1 VHYHLLVNDQCNL
14 HCRYCKGSIYRPD
27 LCDAWSELPTSCES
41 DILYPLTELEDF
53 FRKDPDPIITFYG
66 GEPLM
71 CLDTVCGIMDRI
83 PRGTFLLHTNGT
95 LLDRMEP
102 EYLNAMS
109 TILVSIDGREEV
121 HDAHRGRGTYRLV
134 LENCRHLVENGYEGE
149 IIARMTVTED
159 TDIFRD
165 VMHLAENDVFAF
177 PAVHWQM
184 NANFYEDYE
193 SRRFGEWVSDS
204 YIPGLRTLAQTWVAV
219 MERAG
224 TVRMWYPFVDT
235 MQDLIE
241 GAMAAPLRCGSGFAN
256 YSILPDGY
264 IAPCP
269 CMGGLEEYYAG
280 HIRDADPLALPYI
293 PIGGDCA
300 GCDEYAF
307 CGGRCL
313 YSNIL
318 QPWPAEG
325 RRWIYRTVK
334 SLHETMGTI
343 QPDVQRLL
351 AAGEISMGQFAHQK
365 YHGCEIIP

>member
-14 HCRYCKGSIYRPD
+14 HCRYCKGSIYRPE
-27 LCDAWSELPTSCES
+27 LCDAWRELPISCES

-53 FRKDPDPIITFYG
+53 LRKDPSPTITFYG

-71 CLDTVCGIMDRI
+71 SVDTVCRIMDRI
-83 PRGTFLLHTNGT
+83 PWGTFLLHTNGT
-95 LLDRMEP
+95 LLDRMEA
-102 EYLNAMS
+102 EYLNAIS

-134 LENCRHLVENGYEGE
+134 LKNCRHLIENGYEGE

-159 TDIFRD
+159 TDILQD
-165 VMHLAENDVFAF
+165 VMHLAENEVFAF
-177 PAVHWQM
+177 AAVHWQM
-184 NANFYEDYE
+184 NANFYADYE
-193 SRRFGEWVSDS
+193 SRRFGEWVTDS
-204 YIPGLRTLAQTWVAV
+204 YIPGLQALAQIWVAT

-224 TVRMWYPFVDT
+224 RVRMWYPFVDT

-241 GAMAAPLRCGSGFAN
+241 GTMGTPLRCGSGCEN

-269 CMGGLEEYYAG
+269 CMGGLKEYYAG
-280 HIRDADPLALPYI
+280 HIRDADPLALPHI

-318 QPWPAEG
+318 QPWPVEG
-325 RRWIYRTVK
+325 RQWIYQTVK

-343 QPDVQRLL
+343 QPDVERLL
-351 AAGEISMGQFAHQK
+351 AAGAVSMGQFAHQK